1 MAAGRV
7 ARPGRTGSRKERTS
21 MMTDPI
27 ADMLT
32 RIRNGCTAKKRS
44 VDIPASKFK
53 IAIAEALLR
62 EKFIR
67 DFNVLEGGV
76 QGTLRV
82 HLKYTPAG
90 ESVIRGIQR
99 ISRPGLRH
107 YVGAGEIPRV
117 RSNYGAAILSTPKGV
132 LTSRESRREH
142 VGGEVLCHIW

>member
-1 MAAGRV
+1 
-7 ARPGRTGSRKERTS
+7 

-32 RIRNGCTAKKRS
+32 RIRNGCRARKRS

-67 DFNVLEGGV
+67 DFRVVEDEKQGV
-76 QGTLRV
+76 LRV
-82 HLKYTPAG
+82 HLKYTPKG
-90 ESVIRGIQR
+90 ESVIRGIER
-99 ISRPGLRH
+99 ISKPGLRR
-107 YVGAGEIPRV
+107 YVGVGEIPGV

-132 LTSRESRREH
+132 LTSGESRKEH
-142 VGGEVLCHIW
+142 VGGEVVCHIW

>member
-1 MAAGRV
+1 
-7 ARPGRTGSRKERTS
+7 

-32 RIRNGCTAKKRS
+32 RIRNGCRARKRS

-67 DFNVLEGGV
+67 DFRVVEDEKQGV
-76 QGTLRV
+76 LRV
-82 HLKYTPAG
+82 HLKYTPKG

-99 ISRPGLRH
+99 ISKPGLRR
-107 YVGAGEIPRV
+107 YVGVGEIPRV

-132 LTSRESRREH
+132 LTSGESRREH
-142 VGGEVLCHIW
+142 VGGEVICHIW